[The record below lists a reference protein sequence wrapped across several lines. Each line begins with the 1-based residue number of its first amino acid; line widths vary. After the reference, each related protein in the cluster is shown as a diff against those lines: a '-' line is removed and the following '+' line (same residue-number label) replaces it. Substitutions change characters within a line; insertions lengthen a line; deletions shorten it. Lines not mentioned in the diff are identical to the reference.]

1 MGELEPSHICQ
12 WECKIMSLLWKYFGG
27 LSISLTYNYH
37 MTQAFYFKK
46 NWKQMLKKKKRILML
61 ATTISTIVKRRE
73 QPKCPSLNEWINKY
87 PYNRI
92 FSSHKREWIQIYTT
106 TWMKTCWLKES
117 RYKRPIVWFHFY
129 EVVRKVYPL
138 RSEGKLQ
145 KPRQLSVVCF
155 PFLQNRVFGV
165 VCTKCPFQV

>member
-1 MGELEPSHICQ
+1 MEIFWWFINKFNIQLSYDSGILLQKEL
-12 WECKIMSLLWKYFGG
+12 K
-27 LSISLTYNYH
+27 TDV
-37 MTQAFYFKK
+37 
-46 NWKQMLKKKKRILML
+46 KKKKSILML